1 MDAPLIWHMP
11 HFWVF
16 FLNRKCILLKKF
28 RFYIYW
34 ESLHTEMQ
42 ILDVNQIYQTKNWAE
57 CFSNQDLNEISP
69 FSYLRGPRPWYQ
81 GKPWVHYT
89 RGASAQWTPAWF
101 LNKDKSWIKYV
112 DVEQWQRA
120 LCIKSR
126 NGKALHEWALK
137 FLAHFVCI
145 IYVYHLCVDSLFLF
159 MNILVD

>member
-1 MDAPLIWHMP
+1 MHIGCIFDMTYATLL
-11 HFWVF
+11 WVF

-57 CFSNQDLNEISP
+57 CFSNQDLNEISA

-89 RGASAQWTPAWF
+89 QGASAQWTPAWF
-101 LNKDKSWIKYV
+101 LNKDKSWIKH
-112 DVEQWQRA
+112 VEW
-120 LCIKSR
+120 
-126 NGKALHEWALK
+126 NNDTE
-137 FLAHFVCI
+137 
-145 IYVYHLCVDSLFLF
+145 LCVSKTEMEKLF
-159 MNILVD
+159 MNKT